1 MRVWIHNKKR
11 RIWLPPIAGFLFY
24 GAWAFF
30 INFPHGVESAIAAA
44 LTQGGYS
51 FTITLVLALVIEFL
65 FLRLGTLSA
74 TASIPGAWRNVWVFI
89 VGFSLLLFT
98 SVGIN
103 VLTGTPEV
111 LWTVLPGLTISA
123 VYTVLYILAL
133 NKVEG

>member
-1 MRVWIHNKKR
+1 MPAWIHNKILR
-11 RIWLPPIAGFLFY
+11 LWIPPIAGFLFY

-30 INFPHGVESAIAAA
+30 INFSHGWDSAITAAV
-44 LTQGGYS
+44 TQGGYS

-65 FLRLGTLSA
+65 FQRLSNMSI
-74 TASIPGAWRNVWVFI
+74 TALWRNVWVFI

-103 VLTGTPEV
+103 LLTGTPEV
-111 LWTVLPGLTISA
+111 VWTVLPGLTVSA
-123 VYTVLYILAL
+123 VYTVMYILTL